1 MALVGS
7 FSTSPPAVRRIARVI
22 VGRNKGVSMQSR
34 LEQANRLAE
43 WTLHAPDAR
52 AMATAELAALPD
64 SKNVFVAAGLV
75 AEAAV
80 VDWLARRN
88 LTGVAVSTAPGLRKL
103 RELWP
108 AAGRQRRFL
117 QFFIRLRHS
126 RTHVRNWALRFRR
139 RWGLRW
145 ARLPARA
152 DLPEERC
159 VRRVGALFFRPEKW
173 ETQRQ
178 FGGPKTG
185 PFFGPIF
192 SPSLVEYVGRGAKN
206 GSIFWT
212 HFWPPGCVP
221 RRPQPIRVS
230 AEAAIFLQWTRW
242 VRHQVPADAAVVV
255 NFDETALERQI
266 ARRYGIVVSVG
277 RAWQDLAMH

>member
-1 MALVGS
+1 MTVDGMAASSARAALQAAVAYAEAAVQGIRQIERVARQAVWRAQNRGRMCASAANKKRMALVGS
-7 FSTSPPAVRRIARVI
+7 FSTSPPAGRRIARAI
-22 VGRNKGVSMQSR
+22 VGRNKGVSTQSR

-159 VRRVGALFFRPEKW
+159 ARRVGASFFLQKSR
-173 ETQRQ
+173 
-178 FGGPKTG
+178 
-185 PFFGPIF
+185 
-192 SPSLVEYVGRGAKN
+192 VGSAVLGAKN

-212 HFWPPGCVP
+212 HFWPP
-221 RRPQPIRVS
+221 
-230 AEAAIFLQWTRW
+230 
-242 VRHQVPADAAVVV
+242 
-255 NFDETALERQI
+255 
-266 ARRYGIVVSVG
+266 
-277 RAWQDLAMH
+277 